1 MKLHHLQT
9 AFLVICFLAC
19 SQGEGGAAP
28 SEQESLLQGNL
39 QALDFNTLALPGQT
53 LAEEPLSPSTCS
65 WGQFASDTGYHIV
78 RDPQPSR
85 EIIWN
90 GPWVYLADD
99 NGNSFVIR
107 VERFD
112 FPIRA
117 WASNI
122 ACAGI
127 GGVRP
132 AEISI
137 DGSIGFFTMTVNG
150 TWEPI
155 YGNAGS
161 EASITSFDVDRQGL
175 YLDYDVPAGFDFLSD
190 ATFGDAG
197 PGSWQIHPEVSIT
210 SLDVNVQGLY
220 GDFDAGSFD
229 FLGDAITDI
238 VMPAVQTLA
247 VDAFVDAIRSQLQVL
262 VPEPTT
268 LSLLAMSLLFAR
280 RRWR

>member
-1 MKLHHLQT
+1 M
-9 AFLVICFLAC
+9 
-19 SQGEGGAAP
+19 
-28 SEQESLLQGNL
+28 
-39 QALDFNTLALPGQT
+39 
-53 LAEEPLSPSTCS
+53 
-65 WGQFASDTGYHIV
+65 
-78 RDPQPSR
+78 
-85 EIIWN
+85 
-90 GPWVYLADD
+90 
-99 NGNSFVIR
+99 
-107 VERFD
+107 
-112 FPIRA
+112 
-117 WASNI
+117 
-122 ACAGI
+122 
-127 GGVRP
+127 
-132 AEISI
+132 
-137 DGSIGFFTMTVNG
+137 
-150 TWEPI
+150 
-155 YGNAGS
+155 
-161 EASITSFDVDRQGL
+161 
-175 YLDYDVPAGFDFLSD
+175 PAGFDFLSD